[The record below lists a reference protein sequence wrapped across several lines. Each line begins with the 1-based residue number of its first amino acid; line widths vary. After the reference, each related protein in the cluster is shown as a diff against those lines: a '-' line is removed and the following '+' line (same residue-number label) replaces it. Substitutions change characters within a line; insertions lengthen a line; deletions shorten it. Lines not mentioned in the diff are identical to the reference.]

1 MNHTG
6 VVVTISDRAARGERD
21 DTSGDEAE
29 RCLTAAGMRLYDRR
43 TVPDEIDRITEVL
56 TELSDSGVSLVV
68 TTGGTGLAPRDV
80 TPEATRRVID
90 REAPGLAELIRTEG
104 LKKTPHAAL
113 SRAIAGT
120 RNQTLIVNLPGSTK
134 AVAEGLE
141 ALMPVLPHALDTLRG
156 HSEHS

>member
-6 VVVTISDRAARGERD
+6 VVVTISDRASRGDRA

-29 RCLTAAGMRLYDRR
+29 RLLTAAGIHLYDRR
-43 TVPDEIDRITEVL
+43 IVPDELERIVEVL
-56 TELSDSGVSLVV
+56 NELSDDDVSVIV

-90 REAPGLAELIRTEG
+90 REAPGLAELIRAEG

-113 SRAIAGT
+113 SRAVAGT
-120 RNQTLIVNLPGSTK
+120 RKQTLIVNLPGSTA
-134 AVAEGLE
+134 AVLEGME
-141 ALMPVLPHALDTLRG
+141 ALVPLLPHALDTLKG
-156 HSEHS
+156 HSDHR

>member
-6 VVVTISDRAARGERD
+6 VVVTISDRAARGDRD

-29 RCLTAAGMRLYDRR
+29 RLLTAAGVRLYDRR
-43 TVPDEIDRITEVL
+43 TVPDEIDQIAEVL
-56 TELSDSGVSLVV
+56 TELSDTGISLVV

-141 ALMPVLPHALDTLRG
+141 ALMPVLAHALDTLKG
-156 HSEHS
+156 NSEHS